1 MHMQGMNR
9 PEKMGKIRKICVYC
23 GSGPGTD
30 PAYVEAA
37 RKFGAILAR
46 NGIGLVYGGGTTG
59 MMGEVASS
67 VEANGGQV
75 TGIIPEFLMQREHA
89 HRGEHNLIVTPD
101 MHERKRKMFELAD
114 AFVAMPGGVGTLE
127 EIVEQMTWVQLGR
140 HKKPVLLANIKNF
153 WEPLCALLDHM
164 KKLEFIRGDLNFD
177 LLVADTVEHILPM
190 LQRAAE
196 GVPES
201 AKAMTGADVDRL

>member
-1 MHMQGMNR
+1 
-9 PEKMGKIRKICVYC
+9 
-23 GSGPGTD
+23 
-30 PAYVEAA
+30 
-37 RKFGAILAR
+37 
-46 NGIGLVYGGGTTG
+46 
-59 MMGEVASS
+59 
-67 VEANGGQV
+67 
-75 TGIIPEFLMQREHA
+75 
-89 HRGEHNLIVTPD
+89 
-101 MHERKRKMFELAD
+101 
-114 AFVAMPGGVGTLE
+114 MPGGVGTLE

-190 LQRAAE
+190 LQKAAE